1 MAKKTTTRKTKAPA
15 LLTPAEMAAAA
26 PYECNMRTAVDSNYA
41 RSIGPAGVDVLN
53 GILNAHGRPSVPGAG
68 SCVACTLS
76 LLQQVGTMYF
86 ETKKNEGASQ
96 LIV

>member
-1 MAKKTTTRKTKAPA
+1 MKSTSSKKKTKAPA

-53 GILNAHGRPSVPGAG
+53 GILKAHGRPAVPGAG

-76 LLQQVGTMYF
+76 LLQQVGAMYF
-86 ETKKNEGASQ
+86 ETKKDATQS
-96 LIV
+96 IV